1 MNRLILSCFLTGM
14 IINANAQ
21 NYWKKGMK
29 EGRVIMTSQKNNEK
43 LAKKANAKFID
54 FPQPKETDI
63 CVFVDPDFKYQKLIG
78 FGGAITDASAEVFAK
93 LPK

>member
-29 EGRVIMTSQKNNEK
+29 EGRVIMTSKKITKN
-43 LAKKANAKFID
+43 
-54 FPQPKETDI
+54 
-63 CVFVDPDFKYQKLIG
+63 
-78 FGGAITDASAEVFAK
+78 
-93 LPK
+93 LPRKRMPNS